1 MINKIDYARN
11 VTHNLVTVITKCR
24 DVSFTMKIDTCRDL
38 RNLPYL
44 LDLPYLLLSFCQW
57 IFFHFANGYFTF
69 LALFSCGLFLSCLEM

>member
-11 VTHNLVTVITKCR
+11 VTPNLVTVITKCR

-57 IFFHFANGYFTF
+57 IFYISRIIQLKTF
-69 LALFSCGLFLSCLEM
+69 S